1 MQFFPFPSYSV
12 VMDDSIFTSTDGSP
26 SPEHQVNAA
35 LQSTL
40 KRVSR
45 EIHLRKTG
53 WKDCKQP
60 LPPVRETKSPTS
72 DVDYFEIII
81 FSDV

>member
-1 MQFFPFPSYSV
+1 
-12 VMDDSIFTSTDGSP
+12 MDDTLNASDSSSD
-26 SPEHQVNAA
+26 HQVDAA

-45 EIHLRKTG
+45 EIQLRKTG

-60 LPPVRETKSPTS
+60 LPPVN
-72 DVDYFEIII
+72 
-81 FSDV
+81 